1 MDKIINE
8 ALFAAALKKLN
19 EELKELKN
27 NPPEKVIVK
36 EKGTEGPQGPQGIQ
50 GERGLIGE
58 QGPQGIQGPEGKQG
72 LIGEQGPQ
80 GEIGPQGIIGEQ
92 GPQGLKGDRGEKGD
106 IGPVGPMGDQGLPGI
121 QGPQGVAGEKGDQ
134 GLQGVPGE
142 RGLIGE
148 QGPQGLQGETGPQG
162 EQGLIGEQ
170 GPQGIPGPKGSIG
183 PQGPKGDTGPQ
194 GPQGIP
200 GPAGKDGKDLTLDDA
215 QPLLD
220 KYQADYQRFV
230 TNVNRSLASVGGGG
244 LGEKDVKDL
253 ITRTIDSDYIS
264 SREANTGGGTGD
276 GTIDSA
282 YLLAVTTD
290 IIPDSDQTRSLGSLT
305 KQFKD
310 LFLSNNSIFL
320 SGNKVQVGPNVDEI
334 ILTTQSGVQTIIRG
348 GLAATRTF
356 STVIPGTVN
365 TDLRSTQG
373 DSAGNSF
380 QFTETG
386 LGDKDAGPFGEEQ
399 RSFYDCL
406 KPDAATTTLDL
417 GAF

>member
-27 NPPEKVIVK
+27 NPPKKVIVK
-36 EKGTEGPQGPQGIQ
+36 EEGTQGPAGPQGPQGLQGERGKPGLIGEQGLQGIQGEQGPQ

-58 QGPQGIQGPEGKQG
+58 QGDQGIPGEQGIQG
-72 LIGEQGPQ
+72 LQ
-80 GEIGPQGIIGEQ
+80 GE
-92 GPQGLKGDRGEKGD
+92 RGE

-121 QGPQGVAGEKGDQ
+121 QGIRGVPGEKGEQ
-134 GLQGVPGE
+134 GLQGE

-148 QGPQGLQGETGPQG
+148 QGPQGLPGPQG
-162 EQGLIGEQ
+162 
-170 GPQGIPGPKGSIG
+170 PKGDIG
-183 PQGPKGDTGPQ
+183 VQGPKGDTGPQ
-194 GPQGIP
+194 GPEGPQ
-200 GPAGKDGKDLTLDDA
+200 GPAGQDGKDLTLDDA

-253 ITRTIDSDYIS
+253 INKIAAPKGIETTF
-264 SREANTGGGTGD
+264 GTGD
-276 GTIDSA
+276 GTIDSD
-282 YLLAVTTD
+282 YFLAVTTD
-290 IIPDSDQTRSLGSLT
+290 IIPDSDSFRSLGSST

-310 LFLSNNSIFL
+310 LFLSNNSLFL
-320 SGNKVQVGPNVDEI
+320 SGNKVQLGANADEI
-334 ILTTQSGVQTIIRG
+334 IITTGSGVQTIIRG
-348 GLAATRTF
+348 GIAATRTF

>member
-27 NPPEKVIVK
+27 NPPKKIIVK
-36 EKGTEGPQGPQGIQ
+36 EQGTEGPQGIQGLQ

-58 QGPQGIQGPEGKQG
+58 QGPQGIQGTEGKQG

-80 GEIGPQGIIGEQ
+80 GEIGPIGPQGITGEQ
-92 GPQGLKGDRGEKGD
+92 GPQGLKGDKGEKGD
-106 IGPVGPMGDQGLPGI
+106 TGPVGPMGDQGLPGI

-134 GLQGVPGE
+134 GLQGVPGKQ
-142 RGLIGE
+142 GLIGK
-148 QGPQGLQGETGPQG
+148 QGPQGLQGEIGSQGKQGP
-162 EQGLIGEQ
+162 IGEQ
-170 GPQGIPGPKGSIG
+170 GPQGIQGPKGSIG
-183 PQGPKGDTGPQ
+183 PQGPKGDTGLQ
-194 GPQGIP
+194 GPQGIQ
-200 GPAGKDGKDLTLDDA
+200 GPAGQDGKDLTLDDA

-244 LGEKDVKDL
+244 LGEKDVLDL
-253 ITRTIDSDYIS
+253 ISKNAAPSGTT
-264 SREANTGGGTGD
+264 GTGD
-276 GTIDSA
+276 GTIDSD
-282 YLLAVTTD
+282 YFLAVTTD
-290 IIPDSDQTRSLGSLT
+290 IIPDSDEIRSLGSST

-310 LFLSNNSIFL
+310 LFLSNNSLHL
-320 SGNKVQVGPNVDEI
+320 SNNKIQLNSSANGFVI
-334 ILTTQSGVQTIIRG
+334 TTASGVQTQIDG

-356 STVIPGTVN
+356 STTIPGAVN
-365 TDLRSTQG
+365 TDLRSTEG

-380 QFTETG
+380 VFTETG
-386 LGDKDAGPFGEEQ
+386 LGDKDEGPFGEEQ

>member
-27 NPPEKVIVK
+27 NPPKKVIVK
-36 EKGTEGPQGPQGIQ
+36 EEGTQGPAGPQGLQGLQGERGKQGLIGEQGLQGIQGEQGPQ

-58 QGPQGIQGPEGKQG
+58 QGDQGIPGEQGIQG
-72 LIGEQGPQ
+72 LQ
-80 GEIGPQGIIGEQ
+80 GE
-92 GPQGLKGDRGEKGD
+92 RGE

-121 QGPQGVAGEKGDQ
+121 QGIRGVPGEKGEQ
-134 GLQGVPGE
+134 GLQGERGLIGEQGPQGEKGEIGLQGE

-148 QGPQGLQGETGPQG
+148 QGPQGLPGPQG
-162 EQGLIGEQ
+162 
-170 GPQGIPGPKGSIG
+170 PKGDIG
-183 PQGPKGDTGPQ
+183 VQGPKGDTGPQ
-194 GPQGIP
+194 GPEGPQ
-200 GPAGKDGKDLTLDDA
+200 GPAGQDGKDLTLDDA

-253 ITRTIDSDYIS
+253 INKIAAPKGIETTF
-264 SREANTGGGTGD
+264 GTGD
-276 GTIDSA
+276 GTIDSD
-282 YLLAVTTD
+282 YFLAVTTD
-290 IIPDSDQTRSLGSLT
+290 IIPDSDSFRSLGSST

-310 LFLSNNSIFL
+310 LFLSNNSLFL
-320 SGNKVQVGPNVDEI
+320 SGNKVQLGANADEI
-334 ILTTQSGVQTIIRG
+334 IITTGSGVQTIIRG
-348 GLAATRTF
+348 GIAATRTF

-373 DSAGNSF
+373 DSA
-380 QFTETG
+380 
-386 LGDKDAGPFGEEQ
+386 
-399 RSFYDCL
+399 
-406 KPDAATTTLDL
+406 
-417 GAF
+417 

>member
-27 NPPEKVIVK
+27 NPPKKVIVK
-36 EKGTEGPQGPQGIQ
+36 EEGTQGPQGLQGLQGVQGVQGKRGEQGLIGEQGIQGPQ

-58 QGPQGIQGPEGKQG
+58 QGEQGIPGEQGIQG
-72 LIGEQGPQ
+72 LQ
-80 GEIGPQGIIGEQ
+80 GE
-92 GPQGLKGDRGEKGD
+92 RGE

-121 QGPQGVAGEKGDQ
+121 QGIQGIPGEQGPI
-134 GLQGVPGE
+134 GLQGE

-148 QGPQGLQGETGPQG
+148 QGPQGLKGDTGLQGEK
-162 EQGLIGEQ
+162 GLIGEQ
-170 GPQGIPGPKGSIG
+170 GIQGLPGPQGTKGDIG
-183 PQGPKGDTGPQ
+183 LQGPKGDIGPQ
-194 GPQGIP
+194 GPQGIQ
-200 GPAGKDGKDLTLDDA
+200 GPAGQDGKDLTLDDA

-220 KYQADYQRFV
+220 KYQSDYQRFV

-244 LGEKDVKDL
+244 LGEKDVKNL
-253 ITRTIDSDYIS
+253 ITNIIDSNYIS
-264 SREANTGGGTGD
+264 SREANTGGTGS
-276 GTIDSA
+276 IDSA
-282 YLLAVTTD
+282 YFLSVTTD
-290 IIPDSDQTRSLGSLT
+290 IIPDSDQIRSLGSST

-310 LFLSNNSIFL
+310 LFLSNNSLYL
-320 SGNKVQVGPNVDEI
+320 SGNRVQLNSSANGFI
-334 ILTTQSGVQTIIRG
+334 ITTASGVPTQIDG
-348 GLAATRTF
+348 GLAVSRTF
-356 STVIPGTVN
+356 STTIPGAVN
-365 TDLRSTQG
+365 TDLRSTEG

-380 QFTETG
+380 VFTETG

>member
-27 NPPEKVIVK
+27 NPPKKVIVK
-36 EKGTEGPQGPQGIQ
+36 EEGTEGPQGPQGIQ

-80 GEIGPQGIIGEQ
+80 GEIGPQGVIGEQ
-92 GPQGLKGDRGEKGD
+92 GPQGLKGDPGEKGD

-200 GPAGKDGKDLTLDDA
+200 GPAGRDGKDLTLDDA

-253 ITRTIDSDYIS
+253 INKIAAPKGIETTF
-264 SREANTGGGTGD
+264 GTGD
-276 GTIDSA
+276 GTIDSD
-282 YLLAVTTD
+282 YFLAVTTD
-290 IIPDSDQTRSLGSLT
+290 IIPDSDQIRSLGSST

-310 LFLSNNSIFL
+310 LFLSNNSLHL
-320 SGNKVQVGPNVDEI
+320 SNNKVQLNANADGFVI
-334 ILTTQSGVQTIIRG
+334 TTASGVQTAISG

>member
-27 NPPEKVIVK
+27 NPPKKVIVK
-36 EKGTEGPQGPQGIQ
+36 EEGTQGPAGPQGLQGPQGERGKQGLIGEQGLQGIQGEKGPQ

-58 QGPQGIQGPEGKQG
+58 QGDQGIPGEQGIQG
-72 LIGEQGPQ
+72 LQ
-80 GEIGPQGIIGEQ
+80 GE
-92 GPQGLKGDRGEKGD
+92 RGE

-121 QGPQGVAGEKGDQ
+121 QGIR
-134 GLQGVPGE
+134 GVPGE
-142 RGLIGE
+142 KGEQGIQGEKGLIGEQGPQGEKGEIGLQGEKGLIGE
-148 QGPQGLQGETGPQG
+148 QGPQGLPGPQG
-162 EQGLIGEQ
+162 
-170 GPQGIPGPKGSIG
+170 PKGDVG
-183 PQGPKGDTGPQ
+183 VQGPKGDTGPQ
-194 GPQGIP
+194 GPEGPQ
-200 GPAGKDGKDLTLDDA
+200 GPAGQDGKDLTLDDA
-215 QPLLD
+215 KPLLD

-253 ITRTIDSDYIS
+253 INKIAAPKGIETTF
-264 SREANTGGGTGD
+264 GTGD
-276 GTIDSA
+276 GTIDSD
-282 YLLAVTTD
+282 YFLAVTTD
-290 IIPDSDQTRSLGSLT
+290 IIPDSDSFRSLGSST

-310 LFLSNNSIFL
+310 LFLSNNSLFL
-320 SGNKVQVGPNVDEI
+320 SGNKVQLNANANGFVV
-334 ILTTQSGVQTIIRG
+334 TTASGVQTAIDG

-356 STVIPGTVN
+356 STIIPGTVN